1 MCFELNGNP
10 KIEGEEVRDL
20 LVLKVEYAPRTGN
33 HFFFF
38 PFMNLPTENCA
49 IGKYSHFLVF
59 PCEII
64 TNLLLPSRPLLFSR
78 CT

>member
-38 PFMNLPTENCA
+38 L
-49 IGKYSHFLVF
+49 S
-59 PCEII
+59 
-64 TNLLLPSRPLLFSR
+64 
-78 CT
+78 